1 MVNFEQPAPF
11 VHVTPNFYHSL
22 PLDDNSLTVID
33 VDYLEDSG
41 VYTCVA
47 HNNAG
52 TSKAS
57 ATITIHNP
65 NDTDI
70 QGNIMVARQKKC

>member
-1 MVNFEQPAPF
+1 MPIFMF
-11 VHVTPNFYHSL
+11 SFC
-22 PLDDNSLTVID
+22 LDDNSLTVSD

-52 TSKAS
+52 TSQAS

-65 NDTDI
+65 NDTEI
-70 QGNIMVARQKKC
+70 QGNVFYVMSFRKVSLKV